1 MGVVWGGCGGVF
13 VSFKDVQ
20 ANFQATQSEHF
31 QVWVCYRVLWRDC
44 GGVWATGDVSTM
56 STYSARVVSCPWSYL
71 WFSWTG
77 SWGAA
82 VVWRVSC
89 FFFFFSCSKPRNLSV
104 SGSEGEEGAQT
115 SRRSMAWSRSS
126 SGRKEPAEV
135 VQASDQ
141 TLKCSNNNSHK
152 KKYAYT
158 TYTVHTQFNNNRSQ
172 FLHFSQHWNCISVHA
187 LELALISVRSATST
201 DTFSFI

>member
-1 MGVVWGGCGGVF
+1 MSASRTFRQTFRQLSLSISKSGSATEYCGGTAVEYELLGMF
-13 VSFKDVQ
+13 LLCPHTQPGLFLVPDPICDFHGQDLGVQ
-20 ANFQATQSEHF
+20 Q
-31 QVWVCYRVLWRDC
+31 LC
-44 GGVWATGDVSTM
+44 GE
-56 STYSARVVSCPWSYL
+56 CP
-71 WFSWTG
+71 
-77 SWGAA
+77 A
-82 VVWRVSC
+82 
-89 FFFFFSCSKPRNLSV
+89 FFFFSCSKPRNLSV

-172 FLHFSQHWNCISVHA
+172 FLHFSQH
-187 LELALISVRSATST
+187 
-201 DTFSFI
+201 